1 MGSYR
6 QKFAR
11 RVFLLT
17 CAAIA
22 ITQILPSLA
31 DEMTPDPV
39 PQVSESPLATPTIDI
54 PVDVEI
60 VTDTSTATAEP
71 EVPEVPPAPFEE
83 VTLDNS
89 EVTEEFVELPPAP
102 KPRFADRQSIL
113 FRAPGRYLVDPR
125 ATSAQLTPLQVSSD
139 ELVMVCLSA
148 PGRRFEVG
156 VIRGDITLMGNGSD
170 LLAIAGSAPAITSLF
185 NMVPGI
191 RVTSLQKV
199 APSQVSIGM
208 GVVTDMPEDQS
219 LCAQMP
225 INQKLN
231 ISPLGLTMK
240 LVKNR
245 IQIK

>member
-31 DEMTPDPV
+31 EEMTPDPV
-39 PQVSESPLATPTIDI
+39 PQVSESPVATPTINP
-54 PVDVEI
+54 PVDAE
-60 VTDTSTATAEP
+60 VTSDTSTATADP
-71 EVPEVPPAPFEE
+71 EVLEVPPAPFEE
-83 VTLDNS
+83 IALDSS
-89 EVTEEFVELPPAP
+89 EVIEEFVELPPAP

-125 ATSAQLTPLQVSSD
+125 ATSAQLMPLQISSD
-139 ELVMVCLSA
+139 ELVLVCLSA
-148 PGRRFEVG
+148 PGRRFEVAL
-156 VIRGDITLMGNGSD
+156 IRGDIALMGNGGE
-170 LLAIAGSAPAITSLF
+170 LLSITGSATSISSLF
-185 NMVPGI
+185 NSAQGV
-191 RVTSLQKV
+191 RVSSGAKI